1 MSSATEQKMS
11 WGHKFRSTFKGKSKT
26 EAKAKQQISE
36 ASTAVQ
42 DSLPTSEAAQETV
55 NQATVTAQETVE
67 QAAKTTQEMAASA
80 SATAQ
85 ESATNA
91 AAAVQDVASDTAAAA
106 QQVAAEVAQK
116 AEEVTADSEDKDMD
130 LGVTFT
136 GDHSPTKAG
145 AAAASDAAAAVQ
157 PGAAASS
164 WMDQM
169 RDGFHQGFN
178 SVSEKTMQGYEA
190 AKTMINGPE
199 TQSWTQPF
207 WLQRVLQSGCE
218 HCVREDLPNL
228 YGGEGVHGWKWQRC
242 GVRCGVLHHRHP
254 GSRRQLG
261 RAFPE
266 QLHHVPLNGA
276 REDRTRLRGDH
287 GAGRGQE
294 THACRRVPP
303 SDQPLAESQVEDA
316 LASAQAAGEA
326 VATETSQAAKTAG
339 SETEKALET
348 SKGMMQEG
356 ADRAA
361 AALKPKSVK
370 VGGA

>member
-106 QQVAAEVAQK
+106 Q
-116 AEEVTADSEDKDMD
+116 VTADSEDKDMD

-199 TQSWTQPF
+199 TQSWTQSLKDGF
-207 WLQRVLQSGCE
+207 NQGVSTVSEKTSQTYTAAKEYMAGSGSGAASGAASSTTDTQEVVASWAERFQSNFTMCLST
-218 HCVREDLPNL
+218 V
-228 YGGEGVHGWKWQRC
+228 
-242 GVRCGVLHHRHP
+242 
-254 GSRRQLG
+254 
-261 RAFPE
+261 
-266 QLHHVPLNGA
+266 
-276 REDRTRLRGDH
+276 
-287 GAGRGQE
+287 QE
-294 THACRRVPP
+294 KTAQGYEATMELVVGKN
-303 SDQPLAESQVEDA
+303 DQPLAESQVEDA

>member
-1 MSSATEQKMS
+1 M
-11 WGHKFRSTFKGKSKT
+11 
-26 EAKAKQQISE
+26 
-36 ASTAVQ
+36 V
-42 DSLPTSEAAQETV
+42 DSFYLERGA
-55 NQATVTAQETVE
+55 
-67 QAAKTTQEMAASA
+67 AAKRPCCYGPHMPLHVEEMAASA

-106 QQVAAEVAQK
+106 QVAAEVAQK

-199 TQSWTQPF
+199 TQSWTQSLKDGF
-207 WLQRVLQSGCE
+207 NQGVSTVSEKTSQTYTAAKEYMAGSGSGAASGAASSTTDTQEVVASWAERFQSNFTMCLST
-218 HCVREDLPNL
+218 V
-228 YGGEGVHGWKWQRC
+228 
-242 GVRCGVLHHRHP
+242 
-254 GSRRQLG
+254 
-261 RAFPE
+261 
-266 QLHHVPLNGA
+266 
-276 REDRTRLRGDH
+276 
-287 GAGRGQE
+287 QE
-294 THACRRVPP
+294 KTAQGYEATMELVVGKN
-303 SDQPLAESQVEDA
+303 DQPLAESQVEDA